1 MKDGSKRYNIA
12 VARGINTIQ
21 ESSMLL
27 RLSPVSSESCMS

>member
-12 VARGINTIQ
+12 VARGINIQ